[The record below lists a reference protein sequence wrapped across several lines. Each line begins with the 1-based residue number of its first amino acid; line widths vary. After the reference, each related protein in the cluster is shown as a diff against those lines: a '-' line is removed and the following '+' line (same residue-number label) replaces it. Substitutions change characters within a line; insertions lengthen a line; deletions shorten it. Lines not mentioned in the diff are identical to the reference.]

1 MLANKAGSICQ
12 ISIKFHHV
20 CVMLTKPSFFL
31 IGLHSALS
39 CLQYFMQIGSQ
50 EKQSFWPLKSFNVN
64 LVSCD
69 IFFTQISS
77 RVNVAKSYAKMSYN
91 NTAEYR
97 SDNESGFYATCD
109 DYLNHRSVEIV
120 KVVVC
125 TVIFIT
131 STMGNTMVVIVV
143 HKERRMRTTVNF
155 LIVNMAVSD
164 CLCTLIVIPKIITQ
178 IFTYPA
184 AWLITGAVGD
194 ALCRIMHF
202 FQDVTVAVSLLSL
215 LMIAIERY
223 YAISCPVVANPIPRK
238 RCGFMIAFTWLTAF
252 LMYATRFWTFKLSI
266 EVEGPICY
274 HSWEQLAEDPLK
286 AWEIEFFL
294 HTILSV
300 IVPFIVVTALY
311 TTILVRIG
319 RISVPDDVR
328 SIGRSRQQKR
338 NRNVLRMLLA
348 VVIAFGFCWFPF
360 IILTY
365 VATLVWINRDL
376 EVPCGVEIFGEC
388 ALYLAY
394 LQSSV
399 NPAIYLGFS
408 ENYRQ
413 GMKKF
418 IWPCLSRRSEK
429 RSVCNQVETPQIKD
443 RKRRMRHVVLVA
455 QDQDLELRSVHNL

>member
-1 MLANKAGSICQ
+1 
-12 ISIKFHHV
+12 
-20 CVMLTKPSFFL
+20 
-31 IGLHSALS
+31 
-39 CLQYFMQIGSQ
+39 
-50 EKQSFWPLKSFNVN
+50 
-64 LVSCD
+64 
-69 IFFTQISS
+69 
-77 RVNVAKSYAKMSYN
+77 MSYN
-91 NTAEYR
+91 NTSEYR
-97 SDNESGFYATCD
+97 SDSESDFYATC
-109 DYLNHRSVEIV
+109 DYLNHRSEEIV
-120 KVVVC
+120 KIVVC

-143 HKERRMRTTVNF
+143 YKERRMRTTVNF
-155 LIVNMAVSD
+155 LIVNTAVSD
-164 CLCTLIVIPKIITQ
+164 CLCTVIVIPKLIAQ

-223 YAISCPVVANPIPRK
+223 YAITCPVVVNPIPRK
-238 RCGFMIAFTWLTAF
+238 RCGMMIALTWLIAF

-266 EVEGPICY
+266 EMEGPICY

-311 TTILVRIG
+311 TTILIRIR

-328 SIGRSRQQKR
+328 SMGRRRQQKR

-348 VVIAFGFCWFPF
+348 VVIAFGLCWFPF
-360 IILTY
+360 IIFTY
-365 VATLVWINRDL
+365 IATFVWIKRDL
-376 EVPCGVEIFGEC
+376 EMPCGVEIYGEC

-418 IWPCLSRRSEK
+418 LWPCLSRLTEK
-429 RSVCNQVETPQIKD
+429 RSACNQVDTPHIKD
-443 RKRRMRHVVLVA
+443 TKRRMRDVA
-455 QDQDLELRSVHNL
+455 FVAEGQDLELRSVHNL

>member
-31 IGLHSALS
+31 IGLHCALS
-39 CLQYFMQIGSQ
+39 CLQYFMQIGLQ

-69 IFFTQISS
+69 IFVTQINS

-238 RCGFMIAFTWLTAF
+238 RCGFMIAFTWLMAF

-266 EVEGPICY
+266 EVEGPICH
-274 HSWEQLAEDPLK
+274 HSWEQLAEDPFK

-311 TTILVRIG
+311 TTILVRIR

-328 SIGRSRQQKR
+328 SIGRRRQQKR
-338 NRNVLRMLLA
+338 NQNVLRMLLA